1 MNIAII
7 SHDNIKHQMLSFT
20 NNNKDFFINEKIKIF
35 ATKNTGSILINS
47 GFSNI
52 QLLKSGPLG
61 GDAQIAS
68 MIVDGKIDSV
78 FFFIDP
84 LHAHVHD
91 VDIYMLLRICNVYN
105 VPLATNLASASLII
119 DSLVIKYSLNL
130 LTETIK

>member
-7 SHDNIKHQMLSFT
+7 SHDNIKTQMLSFT
-20 NNNKDFFINEKIKIF
+20 NSNKDFFINEKIKIF
-35 ATKNTGSILINS
+35 ATKNTGTILINS

-52 QLLKSGPLG
+52 HLLKSGPLG

-68 MIVDGKIDSV
+68 LIVDSKIDSV

-84 LHAHVHD
+84 LHSHVHD

-105 VPLATNLASASLII
+105 VPLATNLASAGLII
-119 DSLVIKYSLNL
+119 DSLVTKYSLNL
-130 LTETIK
+130 LSETIK